1 MCLYS
6 KVSCSRDGRLHLGT
20 ALAAAASHLVGELPS
35 RQLLALDGR
44 LEQPADLC
52 LHRAAVAPL
61 EDAQLLRVARA
72 HEEERVADEAQHAL
86 AEHRLDRR
94 LPAVLAPAKVLDESR
109 AAVGGRA
116 AELGELV
123 VVSILVNPTQFND
136 AQDFESYPRT
146 LETDAALAQSAGA
159 HAVFAPQPEDL
170 YGGKP
175 EAQRVDWGNLT
186 NAFEGAHR
194 PGHFDG
200 VVAVVDLLFDAVKPS
215 FAVFGEKDLQQ
226 LLIIKKMVSDL
237 SLPIDIQSGAT
248 QRAEDG
254 LALSSRNQ
262 YLSASERA
270 AAPLLWQ
277 TLQSCGAAL
286 TAKLPE
292 SPASIIDSARV
303 VLEQAGF
310 IVDYLELRELSTLQL
325 VDRVDQNCALFV
337 AARLGDTRL
346 IDNIQ
351 LAANN

>member
-1 MCLYS
+1 MIV
-6 KVSCSRDGRLHLGT
+6 VSDT
-20 ALAAAASHLVGELPS
+20 T
-35 RQLLALDGR
+35 
-44 LEQPADLC
+44 
-52 LHRAAVAPL
+52 
-61 EDAQLLRVARA
+61 
-72 HEEERVADEAQHAL
+72 AL
-86 AEHRLDRR
+86 AEHLTPLRDRADMIAFVPTMGN
-94 LPAVLAPAKVLDESR
+94 LHDGHLALVHQAREVAD
-109 AAVGGRA
+109 A
-116 AELGELV
+116 V
-123 VVSILVNPTQFND
+123 VVSIFVNPMQFAAHED
-136 AQDFESYPRT
+136 LDTYPRT
-146 LETDAALAQSAGA
+146 LD
-159 HAVFAPQPEDL
+159 EDL
-170 YGGKP
+170 SALREAGVDLVLTPSADDIYPDTSARHTAIHVPELGEALCGK
-175 EAQRVDWGNLT
+175 D
-186 NAFEGAHR
+186 R

-200 VVAVVDLLFDAVKPS
+200 VCTVVYKLFQLVGPDI
-215 FAVFGEKDLQQ
+215 AVFGEKDLQQ

-303 VLEQAGF
+303 VLERAGF